1 MKSASAATR
10 SSRRGEG
17 GSKNVLCEKMFQ
29 LKTVMHQPS
38 EKKGPAE
45 RGVNE
50 QKTQPEKVGF
60 SSVSHSG
67 KYSLIQDQARELTH
81 LREKMRIGRA
91 VSSLLIQHVKN
102 TVKTFEEL
110 LSSNKIDCHMEQHFR
125 EQLAKGSQLAESLAS
140 KFNTDDCISKKNQRE
155 QVLQDLSILRELQ
168 KKGKMTEVL
177 ETKQD
182 ARPQTRPQTHSSS
195 HAQSAAHRSPSS
207 TSPLFDE
214 QEVRPAVDVA
224 NESPATPADSGSLP
238 SNHSEAM
245 SAQPFYPLSGTTQLS
260 GTPDPGLHG
269 SSGPWDEMRPQKMN
283 ASGNL
288 SSFSS
293 LYQPNSKPSG
303 ADLLEK
309 NPVEIQNLRQRL
321 EESIF
326 INDRLRER
334 LEYVLSKAH
343 QGKRTAQ
350 PAPDISL
357 ATPRSYIE
365 SHYSGSGK
373 DIL

>member
-1 MKSASAATR
+1 M
-10 SSRRGEG
+10 
-17 GSKNVLCEKMFQ
+17 LQ
-29 LKTVMHQPS
+29 LKTVVHQPL

-50 QKTQPEKVGF
+50 QKTQPEKAGF

-67 KYSLIQDQARELTH
+67 EYSLIQDQARELTH

-110 LSSNKIDCHMEQHFR
+110 LSSNKIDYYMEQHFR

-155 QVLQDLSILRELQ
+155 QVLRNLSILRELQ

-182 ARPQTRPQTHSSS
+182 ARPQTRTSS
-195 HAQSAAHRSPSS
+195 HAQSAAHRSPSG

-214 QEVRPAVDVA
+214 QEVRPGVDVA
-224 NESPATPADSGSLP
+224 NVSPATPADSGSLP
-238 SNHSEAM
+238 SNRLEAV
-245 SAQPFYPLSGTTQLS
+245 SAQPFCPLSDTTQLS
-260 GTPDPGLHG
+260 GIPDPGLHG

-309 NPVEIQNLRQRL
+309 NLVEIQNLRQRL

-334 LEYVLSKAH
+334 LEYVLSNAH
-343 QGKRTAQ
+343 QGKSTAQ
-350 PAPDISL
+350 PAPDVSL
-357 ATPRSYIE
+357 ATPHSYTE
-365 SHYSGSGK
+365 RHYSGSGK
-373 DIL
+373 DILWHDNRRVQR

>member
-1 MKSASAATR
+1 
-10 SSRRGEG
+10 
-17 GSKNVLCEKMFQ
+17 
-29 LKTVMHQPS
+29 
-38 EKKGPAE
+38 
-45 RGVNE
+45 
-50 QKTQPEKVGF
+50 
-60 SSVSHSG
+60 
-67 KYSLIQDQARELTH
+67 
-81 LREKMRIGRA
+81 MRIGRA

-110 LSSNKIDCHMEQHFR
+110 LSSNKIDCYMEQHFR

-155 QVLQDLSILRELQ
+155 QVLRDLSILRELQ

-177 ETKQD
+177 EIKQD
-182 ARPQTRPQTHSSS
+182 ARPQTRPQTRSSS

-214 QEVRPAVDVA
+214 QEVRPTVDVA
-224 NESPATPADSGSLP
+224 NVSPATPADSGSLP

-293 LYQPNSKPSG
+293 LYQPNSKSSG

-309 NPVEIQNLRQRL
+309 NLVEIQNLRQRL

-334 LEYVLSKAH
+334 LEYVLSNAH
-343 QGKRTAQ
+343 QGKSNQRVTGCELNTSLLSVNEEGKECQCLSGAVSEESTLSPSRLHCSSVSPSLGTAQ

-357 ATPRSYIE
+357 ATPHSYTE
-365 SHYSGSGK
+365 SHYSGSDK

>member
-1 MKSASAATR
+1 
-10 SSRRGEG
+10 
-17 GSKNVLCEKMFQ
+17 MF
-29 LKTVMHQPS
+29 L
-38 EKKGPAE
+38 
-45 RGVNE
+45 
-50 QKTQPEKVGF
+50 
-60 SSVSHSG
+60 SHLR

-110 LSSNKIDCHMEQHFR
+110 LSGNKIDYYMEQPFR

-140 KFNTDDCISKKNQRE
+140 KFNTDGCISKKNQRQ
-155 QVLQDLSILRELQ
+155 QVLRNLSILRELQ

-182 ARPQTRPQTHSSS
+182 ARPQTRPQTRSSS
-195 HAQSAAHRSPSS
+195 HAQSAAHRSSSS
-207 TSPLFDE
+207 TSPLSDE

-224 NESPATPADSGSLP
+224 SKYRKYPESLHLFLTHIPFWTDVSPATPADSGSLP
-238 SNHSEAM
+238 SNHSETM

-309 NPVEIQNLRQRL
+309 NLVEIRNLRQRL

-326 INDRLRER
+326 INDRLQER
-334 LEYVLSKAH
+334 LEYVLSNAH
-343 QGKRTAQ
+343 QGKSTAQ
-350 PAPDISL
+350 PAPDVSL
-357 ATPRSYIE
+357 ATPHSYTE

>member
-1 MKSASAATR
+1 M
-10 SSRRGEG
+10 
-17 GSKNVLCEKMFQ
+17 LQ
-29 LKTVMHQPS
+29 LKTVMHQPL

-50 QKTQPEKVGF
+50 QKTQAEKAGF

-110 LSSNKIDCHMEQHFR
+110 LSSNKIDCYMEQHFR

-140 KFNTDDCISKKNQRE
+140 KFNTA
-155 QVLQDLSILRELQ
+155 VVFGILRELQ

-177 ETKQD
+177 EIKQD
-182 ARPQTRPQTHSSS
+182 ARPQTRPQTRSSS

-214 QEVRPAVDVA
+214 QEVRPTVDVA
-224 NESPATPADSGSLP
+224 NVSPATPADSGSLP

-293 LYQPNSKPSG
+293 LYQPNSKSSG

-309 NPVEIQNLRQRL
+309 NLVEIQNLRQRL

-334 LEYVLSKAH
+334 LEYVLSNAH

-357 ATPRSYIE
+357 ATPHSYTE
-365 SHYSGSGK
+365 SHYSGSDK

>member
-1 MKSASAATR
+1 
-10 SSRRGEG
+10 
-17 GSKNVLCEKMFQ
+17 
-29 LKTVMHQPS
+29 
-38 EKKGPAE
+38 
-45 RGVNE
+45 
-50 QKTQPEKVGF
+50 
-60 SSVSHSG
+60 
-67 KYSLIQDQARELTH
+67 
-81 LREKMRIGRA
+81 MRIGRA
-91 VSSLLIQHVKN
+91 VSSLLLQHVKN

-110 LSSNKIDCHMEQHFR
+110 LSSNKIDYYVEQHFR

-140 KFNTDDCISKKNQRE
+140 KFNTDDCISKKNQRQ
-155 QVLQDLSILRELQ
+155 QVLRNLSILRELQ

-182 ARPQTRPQTHSSS
+182 ARPQTRPQTRSSS
-195 HAQSAAHRSPSS
+195 HAQSAAHRSSSS
-207 TSPLFDE
+207 TSPLSDE

-224 NESPATPADSGSLP
+224 NVSPATPADSGSLP

-309 NPVEIQNLRQRL
+309 NLVEIRNLRQRL

-326 INDRLRER
+326 INDRLQER
-334 LEYVLSKAH
+334 LEYVLSNAR
-343 QGKRTAQ
+343 QGKSKKGTKTSWFCPHLGSFKRAYRFAVIKHIDNQRVAGCELNTSLLSVNKEGKECQFLFGAVSEESSLSPSRLHCSSVSPSPGTAQ
-350 PAPDISL
+350 PAPDVSL
-357 ATPRSYIE
+357 ATPHSHTE